1 MNRREAFMRRR
12 QQVTRQRMVVATIT
26 LLVVFCG
33 TLLGSSMASVRSEA
47 SAEHGSIKY
56 YTSIQIEQGDTL
68 WSIADTYLTAGYA
81 TVQDY
86 IDEVKELN
94 HLGPD
99 EIHSGQY
106 LTIPYYSDEF
116 LD

>member
-1 MNRREAFMRRR
+1 MNRREAIMRRR
-12 QQVTRQRMVVATIT
+12 RQVTRQRIVVAVLT

-33 TLLGSSMASVRSEA
+33 ALLGSSMASGRSEA
-47 SAEHGSIKY
+47 SAEHRTIKY

-68 WSIADTYLTAGYA
+68 WSIADTYRTGDYS

-94 HLGPD
+94 QLGLD

-106 LTIPYYSDEF
+106 LTIPYYSGEF